1 MGGDWDGLH
10 RSLEP
15 PLPTE
20 SPQPSPSV
28 AMPRGTACHCSSL
41 CPARSAVTPVPPG
54 DSHPS
59 HSELSL
65 YADNMVEIPPCAA
78 FHRVFVQ
85 HGDVMVSFT
94 PCASLHP
101 ELAKGGVTARGPQRT
116 IANFG
121 VISLGPFLRDQL
133 WGHFFGANIKGYF
146 SLFLLSAQ
154 CSVSLNPIKSTPFG
168 ELTTLQ
174 VWLKKKKVM
183 NLQTPLLSPNP
194 PINLAMLSRTWGL
207 PVPGLC

>member
-1 MGGDWDGLH
+1 MCCFSPCVCAAWGCDGFIY
-10 RSLEP
+10 
-15 PLPTE
+15 
-20 SPQPSPSV
+20 
-28 AMPRGTACHCSSL
+28 AMC
-41 CPARSAVTPVPPG
+41 
-54 DSHPS
+54 
-59 HSELSL
+59 
-65 YADNMVEIPPCAA
+65 IPPS
-78 FHRVFVQ
+78 
-85 HGDVMVSFT
+85 G
-94 PCASLHP
+94 ASQ
-101 ELAKGGVTARGPQRT
+101 GGVTARGPQKT

-133 WGHFFGANIKGYF
+133 WVHFFGANIKGYF